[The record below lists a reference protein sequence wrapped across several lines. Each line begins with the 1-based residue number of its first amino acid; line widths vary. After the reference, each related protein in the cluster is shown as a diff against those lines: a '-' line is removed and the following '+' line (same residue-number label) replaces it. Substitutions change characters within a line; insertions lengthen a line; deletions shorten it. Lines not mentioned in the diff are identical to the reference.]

1 MTQKVNEMEQRGQ
14 RGLSFS
20 KNSGEK
26 NPNLRENGHLR
37 WDNISFLWSMYLVSY
52 ILSYFSANTS
62 ALETKISEL
71 TYKTEKYKQNDILKS
86 KKFKVNVADLKD
98 FIRDKK
104 ETLNRT
110 SDTLGF
116 SRCMYIIYWFTM
128 GVKYTYSYSSSS
140 AQFST
145 SPNFYSPYFLMKKK
159 FRLKSERENLPQM

>member
-116 SRCMYIIYWFTM
+116 SRCMYIIY
-128 GVKYTYSYSSSS
+128 
-140 AQFST
+140 
-145 SPNFYSPYFLMKKK
+145 
-159 FRLKSERENLPQM
+159 